1 MDTDVTY
8 KRVSIL
14 VDKWLELHK
23 DETFDLDT
31 ICRQLE
37 ISEREN
43 RHFVVQKLS
52 YEVKAETLEKSNRLY
67 RYINKEIKYIDWL
80 DETMEATLN
89 VKWPQGRDGTKF
101 GFDGHACISPKDIIV
116 VTGTSNMGKT
126 AVCLN
131 FLWENMDN
139 YPCRLM
145 GNEYAP
151 AKFRRRVKRMDWKN
165 PLDDNGKPK
174 FELIERHENWKDI
187 IEPDKFNIIDW
198 LSLPGDKLYMVGNV
212 IEGIQSK
219 LRMGIALIVLQKD
232 EDAKLGRGRG
242 FSEELASLYLVI
254 DKGRLTVRKAK
265 EWYEHNPNFEM
276 YGFEITGGGTEFRN
290 IREIIKCSKCYGTGK
305 YRGGECDCDN
315 GFLDKEIKI

>member
-1 MDTDVTY
+1 MDDITY
-8 KRVSIL
+8 KKVSIL
-14 VDKWLELHK
+14 VDKWLDLHK
-23 DETFDLDT
+23 GETFDLDT
-31 ICRQLE
+31 ICRHLE
-37 ISEREN
+37 IHEREN

-80 DETMEATLN
+80 DDTVTETLN

-139 YPCRLM
+139 YSCRLM

-151 AKFRRRVKRMDWKN
+151 SKFRRRVQRMTWKE
-165 PLDDNGKPK
+165 PLNGDGQPK

-219 LRMGIALIVLQKD
+219 LHNGIALIVLQKD

-265 EWYEHNPNFEM
+265 EWYEHNPNGEI
-276 YGFEITGGGTEFRN
+276 YGFEISGGGTEFKN
-290 IREIIKCSKCYGTGK
+290 IRRIIRCTRCYGTGK
-305 YRGGECDCDN
+305 IHGGECDCDS
-315 GFLDKEIKI
+315 GYVDKEIKI